1 VCEIPKQSVMVGLV
15 YTCFMGLGVSLEKK
29 NPIMNQIVPATKVY
43 FPLLWDIFDFVTC
56 HETGKLWHL

>member
-1 VCEIPKQSVMVGLV
+1 
-15 YTCFMGLGVSLEKK
+15 MGLGVSLEKK

-56 HETGKLWHL
+56 HETGKL